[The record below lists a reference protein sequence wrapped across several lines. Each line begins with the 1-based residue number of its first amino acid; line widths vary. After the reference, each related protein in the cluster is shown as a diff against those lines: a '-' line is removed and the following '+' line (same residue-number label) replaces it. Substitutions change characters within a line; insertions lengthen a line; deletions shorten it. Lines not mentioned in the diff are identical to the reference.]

1 MNKEYIGG
9 FIPNKVKTK
18 FNIIKIDNLIS
29 SESEKIL
36 KDNEIIF
43 KDSLFLKDII
53 PKNDV
58 QLTILD
64 KINQELTNMKS
75 DLECEKTELIS
86 LRKPTKPLLSQLDK
100 LNKLIN
106 NITDL
111 IENHYCKENIQ
122 SQILNKQTEID
133 IENSKIL
140 SDDEYKELNRLYLI
154 LEPLGKDSRL
164 TLEQSTNALYSD
176 KGPGWFK
183 SQMKKKEKNLDKL
196 ITEKNKLDERYE
208 QIDNKKPSKNL

>member
-106 NITDL
+106 NIIVRKT
-111 IENHYCKENIQ
+111 Y
-122 SQILNKQTEID
+122 
-133 IENSKIL
+133 
-140 SDDEYKELNRLYLI
+140 
-154 LEPLGKDSRL
+154 SR
-164 TLEQSTNALYSD
+164 
-176 KGPGWFK
+176 KF
-183 SQMKKKEKNLDKL
+183 
-196 ITEKNKLDERYE
+196 
-208 QIDNKKPSKNL
+208 